1 MHKDGVTFSP
11 YSIKDT
17 FAIAR
22 LSEPKAGVEITTP
35 QGTVW
40 TDRWGQA
47 VIPGLTEWRNSRIEV
62 DANKLPQS
70 MTLANGTKYIAA
82 AHGSVSEVSF
92 KVLNSRRVMLR
103 IKQADGKPLT
113 KGLSV
118 VDDKNNYVVTVVD
131 DGHVFLNDADQ
142 ISALYAVDDD
152 NNRLCKLDFTLP
164 EKHDEDAFYE
174 EVNGVCR

>member
-40 TDRWGQA
+40 TDRWGR

-70 MTLANGTKYIAA
+70 MTGERDQYIAA

-103 IKQADGKPLT
+103 IKQADG
-113 KGLSV
+113 S
-118 VDDKNNYVVTVVD
+118 
-131 DGHVFLNDADQ
+131 
-142 ISALYAVDDD
+142 
-152 NNRLCKLDFTLP
+152 R
-164 EKHDEDAFYE
+164 
-174 EVNGVCR
+174 

>member
-1 MHKDGVTFSP
+1 MHKDGVTLSP

-17 FAIAR
+17 FAIAK

-40 TDRWGQA
+40 TDRRA
-47 VIPGLTEWRNSRIEV
+47 SRYSCLTEWRNSRIEV

-118 VDDKNNYVVTVVD
+118 VDDKDNYVVTVVD

-142 ISALYAVDDD
+142 VSALYAINDDHQ
-152 NNRLCKLDFTLP
+152 RLCKLDFTLP